1 MKASNH
7 KNVHVMPPECRTK
20 SHTTIANTSFENV
33 VNLEYVETA
42 VTDLNHTHK
51 EIKST

>member
-7 KNVHVMPPECRTK
+7 KNVHLSSSECRTK
-20 SHTTIANTSFENV
+20 SHTMIANKSFENA
-33 VNLEYVETA
+33 NLKYVETA

-51 EIKST
+51 